1 MAEIWVLES
10 GMQAF
15 GIQNTEQGIRNP
27 TNDPSSTGK
36 KIGIQFM
43 ESGIHRWNPESKTDL
58 YSLAWAES

>member
-1 MAEIWVLES
+1 MGEIWVVES

-15 GIQNTEQGIRNP
+15 GIQNTAQGIRNP
-27 TNDPSSTGK
+27 TNGPSSTVK

-43 ESGIHRWNPESKTDL
+43 ESGIHGWNPESKTDL